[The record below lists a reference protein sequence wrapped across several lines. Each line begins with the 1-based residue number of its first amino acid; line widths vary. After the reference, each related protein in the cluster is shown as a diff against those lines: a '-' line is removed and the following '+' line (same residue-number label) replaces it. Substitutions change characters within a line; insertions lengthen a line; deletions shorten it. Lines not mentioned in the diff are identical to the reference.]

1 MKVHE
6 YQAKEIFSSYEIP
19 VERHTLCRTADD
31 AVNAFRSMNADRVAI
46 KAQVPVGGRGK
57 AGGIK
62 LAENV
67 DEVRRHANEILSMT
81 IKGFPVTKI
90 LLSEAVQIASEYYLG
105 FTIDRD
111 TRSVVLIV
119 SASGGVDIEEVAK
132 QTPEKIFRY
141 YIEPFVGIP
150 DYLARKIGYTVFD
163 KPVLAGRLAKIIQS
177 LYSVVI
183 DKDATLAE
191 INPLV
196 LTGKGTL
203 IAIDAKM
210 MFDDNALYRH
220 PEIQALFEP
229 SDDEK
234 LELQA
239 KERGFSYVRMD
250 GDIGCM
256 VNGAGLAMTT
266 MDMIKLYGGNPAN
279 FLDIGGSS
287 DPVKVIEAMKFLLD
301 DKNVKVALVNIFGG
315 ITRCDDIAIGLIQA
329 FDQIDSDI
337 PVIVRLTGTNEH
349 IGRGLLRGS
358 SRFQVAET
366 MGEAVHMSLESLKIE
381 RRS

>member
-1 MKVHE
+1 MKVNE

-19 VERHTLCRTADD
+19 VERRVSSHTPDE
-31 AVNAFRSMNADRVAI
+31 AI
-46 KAQVPVGGRGK
+46 A
-57 AGGIK
+57 A
-62 LAENV
+62 
-67 DEVRRHANEILSMT
+67 
-81 IKGFPVTKI
+81 
-90 LLSEAVQIASEYYLG
+90 EYYLG
-105 FTIDRD
+105 FTIDCN
-111 TRSVVLIV
+111 TRSVTLI
-119 SASGGVDIEEVAK
+119 ARTARGTDIEYN
-132 QTPEKIFRY
+132 PEKIFRY
-141 YIEPFVGIP
+141 PVDPFIGIP
-150 DYLARKIGYTVFD
+150 DYLARRIAYSLFS
-163 KPVLAGRLAKIIQS
+163 KPALANRMAKIIQS
-177 LYSVVI
+177 LYKAFI
-183 DKDATLAE
+183 DKDASLAE

-196 LTGKGTL
+196 LTDKGTL
-203 IAIDAKM
+203 IANDAKM
-210 MFDDNALYRH
+210 VFDDNALFRH
-220 PEIQALFEP
+220 PDIQALFET

-234 LELQA
+234 LEIQA
-239 KERGFSYVRMD
+239 KERGFSYVGLN

-266 MDMIKLYGGNPAN
+266 MDMIKQHGGSPAN

-301 DKNVKVALVNIFGG
+301 DENVKVALVNIFGG

-329 FDQIDSDI
+329 FDQIDSDV

-366 MGEAVHMSLESLKIE
+366 MSEAVHMALESLKIE